1 MKIREIIIVA
11 AAALLLLIF
20 FYLSGALSKR
30 QDPPKKEIPK
40 AIKPV
45 EIFLAENRS
54 IQTKVPLYG
63 RLIAYE
69 KIELFAEVS
78 GMLVEMGK
86 SFRPGMRFQKGEVL
100 FKIDD
105 KEAKFNLQ
113 AQRAALLSSL
123 TQILPDIKIEYPESL
138 TQWEEYRANYSLE
151 QELKPLPTPKSAKE
165 KDYISLKNIYNQY
178 YNIKSL
184 EERLSKYTLYAPF
197 ACEITEAMINTG
209 SYIRAG
215 QKLATLMNTAVYEM
229 EASVPLKDLS
239 SVKLGDRVSL
249 KSEDISGTW
258 IGSIARISSSID
270 NKTQTVKV
278 YIQVSGSN
286 LRENLYLSGEIEANI
301 QAQVIE
307 VSRTLL
313 VENEKIFTVPD
324 SSLQL
329 LPVQVVKIGA
339 NTVLLRGVPDGTR
352 LLKENFP
359 GAFEGMP
366 VRILQTE
373 AKVEDQKK

>member
-1 MKIREIIIVA
+1 
-11 AAALLLLIF
+11 
-20 FYLSGALSKR
+20 
-30 QDPPKKEIPK
+30 
-40 AIKPV
+40 
-45 EIFLAENRS
+45 
-54 IQTKVPLYG
+54 
-63 RLIAYE
+63 
-69 KIELFAEVS
+69 
-78 GMLVEMGK
+78 
-86 SFRPGMRFQKGEVL
+86 
-100 FKIDD
+100 
-105 KEAKFNLQ
+105 
-113 AQRAALLSSL
+113 
-123 TQILPDIKIEYPESL
+123 
-138 TQWEEYRANYSLE
+138 
-151 QELKPLPTPKSAKE
+151 
-165 KDYISLKNIYNQY
+165 
-178 YNIKSL
+178 
-184 EERLSKYTLYAPF
+184 
-197 ACEITEAMINTG
+197 MINTG

-249 KSEDISGTW
+249 KSEDMSGTW
-258 IGSIARISSSID
+258 TGSIARISSSID

-278 YIQVSGSN
+278 YIQVSGPN

-339 NTVLLRGVPDGTR
+339 NTVLLRGVPDRTR

-366 VRILQTE
+366 VRVLQTE